1 MTGDFNARSTSW
13 WSGNVDNI
21 ESTHLESTTSF
32 YRLHEIINELT
43 HILASSPS
51 CTDFRGQNNVWMSDV
66 PPYQQNIQLVK
77 LMKHQKHLDASN
89 VLNNV

>member
-51 CTDFRGQNNVWMSDV
+51 CIDFRGQNN
-66 PPYQQNIQLVK
+66 QLVK